1 MTFGCSIECGL
12 PSWMWMGGPGPT
24 LLSELP
30 RQIAGCIATYTRPT
44 DMATLP
50 IMGRGSITACVITMR
65 GQPIMPPLLRLESGL
80 LPPELLLVRLGQT
93 MSSR

>member
-1 MTFGCSIECGL
+1 
-12 PSWMWMGGPGPT
+12 MGGPGPT

-65 GQPIMPPLLRLESGL
+65 GQPIMPPRYYGWNRGYYRQSYYW
-80 LPPELLLVRLGQT
+80 
-93 MSSR
+93 

>member
-1 MTFGCSIECGL
+1 
-12 PSWMWMGGPGPT
+12 MGGPGPT

-65 GQPIMPPLLRLESGL
+65 GQPIMPPVITAGIGAITARATTGEARTDD
-80 LPPELLLVRLGQT
+80 ELSLGKH
-93 MSSR
+93 